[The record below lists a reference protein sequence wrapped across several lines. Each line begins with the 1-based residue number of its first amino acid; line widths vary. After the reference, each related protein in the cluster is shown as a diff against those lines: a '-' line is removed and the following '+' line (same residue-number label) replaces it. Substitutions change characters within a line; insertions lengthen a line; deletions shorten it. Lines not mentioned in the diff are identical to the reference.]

1 MASGQKPFFALLGVI
16 IVAGGILLWTR
27 TSGPGNIAMDANVI
41 VTAAD
46 TTGFRGYLL
55 GAADAPIEVT
65 EYGDLEC
72 PVCAGYNAV
81 QFADIKTRLIDA
93 GKIRVRYRDY
103 PIDGAHRHPRVAAH
117 ALACSNDQG
126 HSWDLIEKMF
136 ETQSEWALSSNAMPA
151 LSEMVKGLGV
161 NVDTWTQCMQ
171 SKKYQ
176 GRIQASQNE
185 GTALGVGGTPTFLI
199 AGKLYDNRFGS
210 DQMVKLVD
218 SLIAASPRPAPTGI
232 KPTGGQ

>member
-1 MASGQKPFFALLGVI
+1 MASGQKPFYIVLGVI
-16 IVAGGILLWTR
+16 IVVGVVLIVSRA
-27 TSGPGNIAMDANVI
+27 SGPAHIAMDANVV
-41 VTAAD
+41 VTTAE
-46 TTGFRGYLL
+46 TSGFRGYLL
-55 GAADAPIEVT
+55 GSADAPVEVT

-72 PVCAGYNAV
+72 PVCAAYALV
-81 QFADIKTRLIDA
+81 QFADIKLRLIDP
-93 GKIRVRYRDY
+93 GKVRLRYRDY

-136 ETQSEWALSSNAMPA
+136 DTQTEWALATNPMPA
-151 LSEMVKGLGV
+151 LTDMVKGLGE

-185 GTALGVGGTPTFLI
+185 GNALGVGGTPTFLI

-218 SLIAASPRPAPTGI
+218 SLIAASPRPAPTAA